1 MSLHIAAG
9 GVFDERLQCWRL
21 LIEQYDP
28 ETNHRSGHLDKR
40 RYKDKPTVDIAAQLF
55 IQNVNAQAQAAQ
67 MKLQSNGHIDTP
79 NEGDAIGADSEGE

>member
-1 MSLHIAAG
+1 MALHIAAG

-55 IQNVNAQAQAAQ
+55 IQNVNTQAQAQ
-67 MKLQSNGHIDTP
+67 MIKLEQNGHIDTS
-79 NEGDAIGADSEGE
+79 NNDDAIGIDSEGE